1 MHGITTNEKNKI
13 SDGIQNKLDGKDE
26 KVIHVL
32 FIPKSLLTTKEI
44 NKIENNDKIKTLK
57 VISKY
62 LALLFIL

>member
-44 NKIENNDKIKTLK
+44 NKIENNDK
-57 VISKY
+57 
-62 LALLFIL
+62 